1 MAAILQEL
9 GRFFNSNS
17 DNTIEYW
24 KCLSHSNWILHKVID
39 RETKKFCPFLTLS
52 WKLSWDFSK
61 KMKCNNLINYWK
73 MTFQALDDKEY
84 NFLKLLDDED
94 KLPELTYSKGGTWLK
109 YFSHLNLLCARASKV
124 IINHAPISVIT
135 QNP

>member
-94 KLPELTYSKGGTWLK
+94 KLPELTYSKGGT
-109 YFSHLNLLCARASKV
+109 
-124 IINHAPISVIT
+124 
-135 QNP
+135 